1 MEKLVSVAI
10 VNWNGEK
17 YLYKCIDSLLNQNYK
32 NIEIIIIDNDS
43 TDSSVKIIED
53 NFKEKV
59 VLFKNKNTGYAGGA
73 NKGIELS
80 NGEYVIIA
88 NPDIV
93 FGENY
98 IEKCINKYEEDKRVF
113 GVCGA
118 AAVFKKDALEK
129 IKVSGEYF
137 DNDFFAYKED
147 IDICWRLNLYGF
159 KCYYVHDAISYHG
172 RGMNSSKGIINT
184 IKNRRSQSEFLK
196 GISFRNHYLMIIK
209 NETNYAFEK
218 DKSKIYI
225 GVMKYLVFFML
236 FDRKCLKYVKEVKS
250 KRSLMEAKRNQIL
263 KNIKIS
269 DEEIYKLFDL

>member
-93 FGENY
+93 FGENRY
-98 IEKCINKYEEDKRVF
+98 L
-113 GVCGA
+113 
-118 AAVFKKDALEK
+118 LE
-129 IKVSGEYF
+129 IKPLW
-137 DNDFFAYKED
+137 
-147 IDICWRLNLYGF
+147 I
-159 KCYYVHDAISYHG
+159 
-172 RGMNSSKGIINT
+172 
-184 IKNRRSQSEFLK
+184 
-196 GISFRNHYLMIIK
+196 
-209 NETNYAFEK
+209 
-218 DKSKIYI
+218 
-225 GVMKYLVFFML
+225 
-236 FDRKCLKYVKEVKS
+236 
-250 KRSLMEAKRNQIL
+250 
-263 KNIKIS
+263 
-269 DEEIYKLFDL
+269 

>member
-98 IEKCINKYEEDKRVF
+98 IEKCINKFSEDEAIGAVTGKLLKYDFDTDEKLNVIDSAGISFNHYRQGIDIGQNEVDEGKYEEDKRVF

-118 AAVFKKDALEK
+118 AAVFKKDALE
-129 IKVSGEYF
+129 
-137 DNDFFAYKED
+137 
-147 IDICWRLNLYGF
+147 RL
-159 KCYYVHDAISYHG
+159 K
-172 RGMNSSKGIINT
+172 
-184 IKNRRSQSEFLK
+184 
-196 GISFRNHYLMIIK
+196 
-209 NETNYAFEK
+209 
-218 DKSKIYI
+218 
-225 GVMKYLVFFML
+225 
-236 FDRKCLKYVKEVKS
+236 
-250 KRSLMEAKRNQIL
+250 
-263 KNIKIS
+263 
-269 DEEIYKLFDL
+269 

>member
-1 MEKLVSVAI
+1 MNKLVSVAI

-98 IEKCINKYEEDKRVF
+98 IEKCINKFSEDEEELLLNIYFNGKLEEKYQKRI
-113 GVCGA
+113 
-118 AAVFKKDALEK
+118 LINK
-129 IKVSGEYF
+129 IYQ
-137 DNDFFAYKED
+137 DFL
-147 IDICWRLNLYGF
+147 W
-159 KCYYVHDAISYHG
+159 S
-172 RGMNSSKGIINT
+172 T
-184 IKNRRSQSEFLK
+184 WT
-196 GISFRNHYLMIIK
+196 IIK
-209 NETNYAFEK
+209 
-218 DKSKIYI
+218 
-225 GVMKYLVFFML
+225 
-236 FDRKCLKYVKEVKS
+236 
-250 KRSLMEAKRNQIL
+250 EAKGDDFGTYGIDRYTRAKKNLEVIL
-263 KNIKIS
+263 K
-269 DEEIYKLFDL
+269 EEV